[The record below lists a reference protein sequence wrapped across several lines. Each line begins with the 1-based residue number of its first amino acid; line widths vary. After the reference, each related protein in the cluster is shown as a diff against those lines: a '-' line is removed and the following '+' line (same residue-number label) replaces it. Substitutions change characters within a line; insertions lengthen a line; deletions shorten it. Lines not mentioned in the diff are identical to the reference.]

1 MIISCVIVQG
11 RGPLDAYRLAGRP
24 REKHIMT
31 LSLTIVQERGPAG
44 KNCGKWQP
52 PELASTNR
60 VLTTITDE
68 ALPR

>member
-1 MIISCVIVQG
+1 
-11 RGPLDAYRLAGRP
+11 
-24 REKHIMT
+24 MT